1 MVVIILLAAPI
12 SDRCI
17 LHMMCML
24 WKGRVLPVSV
34 ESMCLMCSCC
44 AGEDDGVP
52 LQTGEPSS
60 SASADTSLLT
70 GSASYMF
77 FDADEAA
84 NQKQQK
90 KKGKGK
96 KE

>member
-1 MVVIILLAAPI
+1 MTLNSFHLCRPAG
-12 SDRCI
+12 
-17 LHMMCML
+17 ML
-24 WKGRVLPVSV
+24 
-34 ESMCLMCSCC
+34 CC
-44 AGEDDGVP
+44 AGEEGVTA
-52 LQTGEPSS
+52 LQAGEPSS